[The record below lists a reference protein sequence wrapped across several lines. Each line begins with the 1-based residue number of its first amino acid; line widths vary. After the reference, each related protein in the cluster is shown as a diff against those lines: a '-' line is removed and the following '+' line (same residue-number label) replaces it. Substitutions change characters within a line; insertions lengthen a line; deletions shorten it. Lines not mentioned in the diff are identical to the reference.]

1 MCSFL
6 PSFGWLAGGEIRGR
20 VFSFFGLRFRKL
32 SINSSTPSSSRSRPL
47 VLSSSPSS
55 SSLPSSSLPL
65 NTVDK
70 GSLTKVTARRSVKLC
85 PICPIELAHRF
96 WCGAIPEVYSE
107 EQEGDSGDSRH
118 CVRSCRRSV
127 DDNCRC
133 TVDPVANKWES
144 KFATLSRF
152 FDFCRGCVTRM
163 AAPSP
168 NLLAKGLPI
177 LTPTA
182 LNPHAPVGKWILGTS
197 SLVCAM
203 VHIGG

>member
-1 MCSFL
+1 MFLSFL
-6 PSFGWLAGGEIRGR
+6 PSAGWLGGKFAGEFFLFLAY
-20 VFSFFGLRFRKL
+20 VFVSYQ
-32 SINSSTPSSSRSRPL
+32 STLLLLPPLDL

>member
-1 MCSFL
+1 MCVPFL

-47 VLSSSPSS
+47 VLAVLLF
-55 SSLPSSSLPL
+55 SSLFLTSSEYRRQRITDEGYRPAI
-65 NTVDK
+65 
-70 GSLTKVTARRSVKLC
+70 GEAR
-85 PICPIELAHRF
+85 PIELAHRF